1 MRERCSK
8 EPCCGSRARGARDR
22 GPAPPQAGA
31 PVRPFPFLLWVLA
44 ALAVAGCGRERAGDP
59 ALSIEVHVSPTPA
72 AVGPA
77 RVMVDVTD
85 AAGAPIEGA
94 RVTVAARSEDG
105 GAVVVE
111 SARAEGAEGT
121 GRYTV
126 PALPF
131 GARGEWTLTV
141 RAEVPDGRWAE
152 VEHPVRVMGGSAG

>member
-8 EPCCGSRARGARDR
+8 EPWCGSRARGARDR
-22 GPAPPQAGA
+22 GPAPPPAGI
-31 PVRPFPFLLWVLA
+31 PVRPFPSLLWVLA

-94 RVTVAARSEDG
+94 RVTVAARPEDG
-105 GAVVVE
+105 GAVVAE
-111 SARAEGAEGT
+111 SARAEGR

-131 GARGEWTLTV
+131 GDRGEWTLTV
-141 RAEVPDGRWAE
+141 RAELPDGRWAE